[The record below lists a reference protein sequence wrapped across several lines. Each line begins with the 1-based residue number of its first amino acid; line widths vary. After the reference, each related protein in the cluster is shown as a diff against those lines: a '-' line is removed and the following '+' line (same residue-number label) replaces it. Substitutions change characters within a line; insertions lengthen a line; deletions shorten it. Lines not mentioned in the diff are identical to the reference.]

1 MSSLSLQGALWGI
14 VLLSSE
20 LDVERNQ
27 VSETYF
33 LDLSFR
39 RLISSLFH
47 CLHAQM
53 WLRIGAGSVACTLYG
68 YSLYYLAIQLDPT
81 KANFDL
87 WAQNDDWGR

>member
-1 MSSLSLQGALWGI
+1 
-14 VLLSSE
+14 
-20 LDVERNQ
+20 
-27 VSETYF
+27 
-33 LDLSFR
+33 
-39 RLISSLFH
+39 
-47 CLHAQM
+47 M